1 MSAPDLDR
9 QLLLLARTYGHAPI
23 ADRVISGFVVA
34 AYGLNYAVKLVARR
48 PRRGLDE
55 LPPLTDVGAGAAL
68 GTAPAE
74 MWPSV
79 T

>member
-1 MSAPDLDR
+1 VSAADLDR
-9 QLLLLARTYGHAPI
+9 QLLLLACTRGHAPI
-23 ADRVISGFVVA
+23 ADRLISGFVVA

-48 PRRGLDE
+48 PRPRLEE
-55 LPPLTDVGAGAAL
+55 LPPLTDVAAGAVL
-68 GTAPAE
+68 GTTLAE